1 MTKVFC
7 DALLASHPARDVA
20 GTNDIYAPLIGSW
33 TTEVLDAEEDGSK
46 RVTDGEW
53 HFVRVLEG
61 RGVQDVLIVPSRDQR
76 HPRGSSR
83 FNRYG
88 SSLRI
93 FDARDGT
100 WRVQWCNPGDGELF
114 MLESQRSGTDIVETG
129 DDRNGS
135 IRRWTIFDIKQDS
148 FLARGETRGRG
159 NGDGAADWKT
169 VVEIYA
175 RREDSTGRMLAD
187 AARP

>member
-7 DALLASHPARDVA
+7 DALLAARPARDIA
-20 GTNDIYAPLIGSW
+20 GSNDFYGPLIGSW
-33 TTEVLDAEEDGSK
+33 TTEVLDAEDDGSK
-46 RVTDGEW
+46 RVTRGEW

-61 RGVQDVLIVPSRDQR
+61 RGVQDVLIVPAREQR
-76 HPRGSSR
+76 HSRTPNR

-93 FDARDGT
+93 FDTRDGI
-100 WRVQWCNPGDGELF
+100 WRVQWCNPGDGEIFL
-114 MLESQRSGTDIVETG
+114 LESERDGGDIVEIG

-135 IRRWTIFDIKQDS
+135 TRRWTIFDIKPDS
-148 FLARGETRGRG
+148 FLARGERHGRG

-175 RREDSTGRMLAD
+175 RREGATDRMLSD
-187 AARP
+187 ATRA